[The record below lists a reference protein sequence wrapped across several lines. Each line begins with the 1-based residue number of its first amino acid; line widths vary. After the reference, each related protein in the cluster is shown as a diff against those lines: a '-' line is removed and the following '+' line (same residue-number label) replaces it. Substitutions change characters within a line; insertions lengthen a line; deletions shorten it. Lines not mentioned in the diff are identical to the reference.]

1 MSADRGTARV
11 LALGACLATLGLVVL
26 AGHARARSPDASA
39 HVPIRIVIVG
49 YSVDDRPIRAFVV
62 GEPTAARRILVVGCV
77 HGTEPAGE
85 AITRRLRSLA
95 PPAGAVWWL
104 VDQFNP
110 DGCLAGTR
118 QNAHGVDLNRNAPW
132 RWQHLEQPGGT
143 FYSGPYPLS
152 EPESRA
158 INRLVKRLRPAVSIW
173 YHQHAS
179 MVDSSSGGDP
189 AIESRYARTVGLP
202 FRAYPFVPGS
212 ITSWQDAT
220 FPQDTAFVVELPPGA
235 LPPSSVARHVAAI
248 IALSKP
254 PAKPAA
260 RSGALARPQRA
271 LALNVRNGVLVR
283 AQST

>member
-1 MSADRGTARV
+1 MSAGRGTARV
-11 LALGACLATLGLVVL
+11 LALGACLASFCLACL
-26 AGHARARSPDASA
+26 AGHAHARPHVASPR
-39 HVPIRIVIVG
+39 VPIRIVIVG
-49 YSVDDRPIRAFVV
+49 YSVDHRPIRAFVV
-62 GEPTAARRILVVGCV
+62 GQPAATRRILVVGCI

-85 AITRRLRSLA
+85 AITRRLRSLV

-118 QNAHGVDLNRNAPW
+118 QNADGVDLNRNAPW

-179 MVDSSSGGDP
+179 LVDSSSGGDP
-189 AIESRYARTVGLP
+189 AIESRYAHTVGLP

-220 FPQDTAFVVELPPGA
+220 FPHDTAFVVELPAGA
-235 LPPSSVARHVAAI
+235 LPPSSIARHVAAI
-248 IALSKP
+248 IALSRP
-254 PAKPAA
+254 P
-260 RSGALARPQRA
+260 G
-271 LALNVRNGVLVR
+271 
-283 AQST
+283 

>member
-1 MSADRGTARV
+1 MGWKSAPRV
-11 LALGACLATLGLVVL
+11 LALPACAAALGLAML
-26 AGHARARSPDASA
+26 AAQAPGRSSLASRQ
-39 HVPIRIVIVG
+39 VPIRIVVVG
-49 YSVDDRPIRAFVV
+49 HSVERRPIRAFVV
-62 GEPTAARRILVVGCV
+62 GNPAAPRRILVVGCI

-85 AITRRLRSLA
+85 AITRRLRGLA

-158 INRLVKRLRPAVSIW
+158 INQLAKRLRPAVSIW
-173 YHQHAS
+173 YHQHAT

-220 FPQDTAFVVELPPGA
+220 FPHDTAFVVELPAGA
-235 LPPSSVARHVAAI
+235 LPQSSVARHVAAI
-248 IALSKP
+248 VALSRP
-254 PAKPAA
+254 AAKPVVAA
-260 RSGALARPQRA
+260 PAQRA
-271 LALNVRNGVLVR
+271 R
-283 AQST
+283 

>member
-1 MSADRGTARV
+1 MRADRGTARV
-11 LALGACLATLGLVVL
+11 LALGACLATLPVAVL
-26 AGHARARSPDASA
+26 AGHARAHPLAASA

-49 YSVDDRPIRAFVV
+49 YSVDQRPIRAFVV
-62 GEPTAARRILVVGCV
+62 GEPSAARRILVVGCI

-173 YHQHAS
+173 YHQHAA

-220 FPQDTAFVVELPPGA
+220 FPQDTAFVVELPGGA

-260 RSGALARPQRA
+260 SSGALARAQRA
-271 LALNVRNGVLVR
+271 LALSVRHAVVVR
-283 AQST
+283 TQSA

>member
-1 MSADRGTARV
+1 MRARPSAPRAV
-11 LALGACLATLGLVVL
+11 ALLACAAALGAATV
-26 AGHARARSPDASA
+26 AAHAQRRSPSRP
-39 HVPIRIVIVG
+39 VPIRIVVVG
-49 YSVDDRPIRAFVV
+49 YSVDRRPIRAFVV
-62 GEPTAARRILVVGCV
+62 GDPAASRRILIVGCI

-158 INRLVKRLRPAVSIW
+158 INKLVKRLRPAVSIW
-173 YHQHAS
+173 YHQHATL
-179 MVDSSSGGDP
+179 VDSSSGGDP

-202 FRAYPFVPGS
+202 FRAYPSFVPGS

-220 FPQDTAFVVELPPGA
+220 FPHDTAFVVELPAGA
-235 LPPSSVARHVAAI
+235 LPPASVALHVAAI
-248 IALSKP
+248 LALSKP
-254 PAKPAA
+254 PGTSTAA
-260 RSGALARPQRA
+260 ATLGHM
-271 LALNVRNGVLVR
+271 
-283 AQST
+283 

>member
-1 MSADRGTARV
+1 MSAGRGTARM
-11 LALGACLATLGLVVL
+11 LALGACLASLCLAFL
-26 AGHARARSPDASA
+26 AGQAHARPHVASPR
-39 HVPIRIVIVG
+39 VPIHIVIVG
-49 YSVDDRPIRAFVV
+49 YSVDHRPIRAFVV
-62 GEPTAARRILVVGCV
+62 GQPAAARRILVVGCI
-77 HGTEPAGE
+77 HGTEPAGQ
-85 AITRRLRSLA
+85 AITRRLRSVA

-104 VDQFNP
+104 VDQSNP

-118 QNAHGVDLNRNAPW
+118 QNADGVDLNRNAPW

-179 MVDSSSGGDP
+179 LVDSSSGGDR

-220 FPQDTAFVVELPPGA
+220 FPHDTAFVVELSAGA
-235 LPPSSVARHVAAI
+235 LPPSSIARHVAAI
-248 IALSKP
+248 IALSRP
-254 PAKPAA
+254 PD
-260 RSGALARPQRA
+260 
-271 LALNVRNGVLVR
+271 
-283 AQST
+283 

>member
-1 MSADRGTARV
+1 MRGDRGTVRT
-11 LALGACLATLGLVVL
+11 LALGACLAALCLAIL
-26 AGHARARSPDASA
+26 AGHAHARSPVVSP
-39 HVPIRIVIVG
+39 HVPIRIVVVG
-49 YSVDDRPIRAFVV
+49 YSVDHRPIRAFVV
-62 GEPTAARRILVVGCV
+62 GEPTAARRILVVGCI

-158 INRLVKRLRPAVSIW
+158 INQLVKRLRPAVSIW
-173 YHQHAS
+173 YHQHATL
-179 MVDSSSGGDP
+179 VDSSSGGDP
-189 AIESRYARTVGLP
+189 AIESRYAHTVGLP

-220 FPQDTAFVVELPPGA
+220 FPKDTAFVVELPAGA
-235 LPPSSVARHVAAI
+235 LPPSSIARHVAAI
-248 IALSKP
+248 VALSRP
-254 PAKPAA
+254 VAKPVVAA
-260 RSGALARPQRA
+260 SAERAR
-271 LALNVRNGVLVR
+271 
-283 AQST
+283 

>member
-1 MSADRGTARV
+1 MRADRGSART
-11 LALGACLATLGLVVL
+11 LALGACLATLGLTVL
-26 AGHARARSPDASA
+26 AAHAPARSPVASA

-49 YSVDDRPIRAFVV
+49 YSVDRRPIRAFVV
-62 GEPTAARRILVVGCV
+62 GAPTAARRILVVGCI

-104 VDQFNP
+104 VDEFNP

-118 QNAHGVDLNRNAPW
+118 QNARGVDLNRNAPW

-158 INRLVKRLRPAVSIW
+158 INQLIKRLRPAVSIW
-173 YHQHAS
+173 YHQHAAL
-179 MVDSSSGGDP
+179 VDSSSGGDP
-189 AIESRYARTVGLP
+189 AIERAYARTVGLP

-220 FPQDTAFVVELPPGA
+220 FPHDTAFVVELPPGV
-235 LPPSSVARHVAAI
+235 LPPSWVARHVAAI

-260 RSGALARPQRA
+260 SSGALARAPRA
-271 LALNVRNGVLVR
+271 LALRVGHAVVVHT
-283 AQST
+283 QSA